1 MVNVSLVVF
10 VTVCGCINANF
21 DYWQIPAESVPSGFG
36 NGGFLPYGII
46 GVIKGAGMCF
56 FAFVGFDVIAT
67 AGEEAKDPKRSI
79 PFAICTSLIVI
90 FISYFGISTAL
101 TLMVPY
107 FEQDTVAPLPTAFH
121 QIGWIIPQYIV
132 TFGAIF
138 GMFSSL
144 FGAMFP
150 LPRIIYALAD
160 DGLIFEVFS
169 RIHPKFRTPFYGTLI
184 AGLLT
189 GLLSMLFNLNQLVSM
204 LSIGTVSLN
213 KNWKVKY
220 LIFSKFIFRLWHTL
234 LLLPVL

>member
-36 NGGFLPYGII
+36 KGGFLPYGII

-67 AGEEAKDPKRSI
+67 AGEEAKDPKHSI

-107 FEQDTVAPLPTAFH
+107 FEQDTVHWLRC
-121 QIGWIIPQYIV
+121 QQ
-132 TFGAIF
+132 
-138 GMFSSL
+138 L
-144 FGAMFP
+144 FIK
-150 LPRIIYALAD
+150 L
-160 DGLIFEVFS
+160 DGLSHNILS
-169 RIHPKFRTPFYGTLI
+169 RLVPFLECFQAY
-184 AGLLT
+184 
-189 GLLSMLFNLNQLVSM
+189 SVQCFHFQELFM
-204 LSIGTVSLN
+204 
-213 KNWKVKY
+213 
-220 LIFSKFIFRLWHTL
+220 L
-234 LLLPVL
+234 LLMMA

>member
-1 MVNVSLVVF
+1 MVNVSLVIF
-10 VTVCGCINANF
+10 VTVCGCMNANF
-21 DYWQIPAESVPSGFG
+21 EYWLIPADAVPSGYG
-36 NGGFLPYGII
+36 KGGFLPYGINGI
-46 GVIKGAGMCF
+46 IKGAGMCF

-67 AGEEAKDPKRSI
+67 AGEEAKDPKASI
-79 PFAICTSLIVI
+79 PFAICVSLVI
-90 FISYFGISTAL
+90 IFMSYFGISAAL

-107 FEQDTVAPLPTAFH
+107 FDQDTVAPLPTAFH

-144 FGAMFP
+144 YGAMFP

-160 DGLIFEVFS
+160 DGLIFEIFS
-169 RIHPKFRTPFYGTLI
+169 RIHPQFRTPFNGTLI

-204 LSIGTVSLN
+204 LSIGTVSILGMYYSN
-213 KNWKVKY
+213 
-220 LIFSKFIFRLWHTL
+220 S
-234 LLLPVL
+234 